1 MSIIGSNTVS
11 IEDSF
16 VSNTGNMGI
25 SVGPSFVGTKM
36 VAPVENIT
44 IARNTLNKI
53 GRIANQS
60 AIDLMSGIRVA
71 AYFKASITDNTISNT
86 AYSGISIGEPLLS
99 DTSSLDISRNIISF
113 FLGLLNDGG
122 GIYVN

>member
-1 MSIIGSNTVS
+1 VT

-16 VSNTGNMGI
+16 ISNTGNIGI
-25 SVGPSFVGTKM
+25 AVGPSFVGAEM

-44 IARNTLNKI
+44 ITRNVLNKI

-71 AYFKASITDNTISNT
+71 AYFRASITDNTISNT
-86 AYSGISIGEPLLS
+86 AYTGISAGEPFKS
-99 DTSSLDISRNIISF
+99 DTSSLNISRNIISF